1 MKKLIFFLALVFVA
15 QEVWSNGYPT
25 EVAYDNGLTVKYN
38 LANQQDTL
46 CWRDTTMYIIL
57 HTTEGSWPATT
68 EWLKRGPWG
77 HYVVNRR
84 GLVEIIVEDERYT
97 GHAGHSMWNGDTAI
111 SRFSISIELEQYH
124 NSLTPVQLISTKLL
138 IEILQEKYHI
148 PDDHVL
154 IHPAVAC
161 FYPEDRGSDGVY
173 RRGRKHDAIE
183 FASNDWRAKVGLGP
197 GPEYDPDVISGAMK
211 PDKKLERILYGK
223 NFSEADIEE
232 IRNSILAKRRQ
243 NPTNSLE
250 YVVVKEI
257 AVAEPEIITTPV
269 YVQTSSDRK
278 SIDQILKLYAILQKN
293 NLYPRL

>member
-1 MKKLIFFLALVFVA
+1 MKKLIFFLALILGV
-15 QEVWSNGYPT
+15 QEVWSNDRTT
-25 EVAYDNGLTVKYN
+25 EVSYDNGLTVKYN

-77 HYVVNRR
+77 HYVVNRK

-124 NSLTPVQLISTKLL
+124 NLLTPVQLSSTKILL
-138 IEILQEKYHI
+138 EMLQEKYNV

-161 FYPEDRGSDGVY
+161 FYPEDRGSGGVY
-173 RRGRKHDAIE
+173 RRGRKHDALE
-183 FASNDWRAKVGLGP
+183 FASNDWRAKVGLCP
-197 GPEYDPDVISGAMK
+197 GPLYDPDVISGVMK
-211 PDKKLERILYGK
+211 ADKRLERLLYGK
-223 NFSEADIEE
+223 NFSQADIEE
-232 IRNSILAKRRQ
+232 IRNSILVKRKE
-243 NPTNSLE
+243 NSTTSIK
-250 YVVVKEI
+250 YVIIKEI
-257 AVAEPEIITTPV
+257 AIEKPEIIKTPV
-269 YVQTSSDRK
+269 YIQTSSDRK
-278 SIDQILKLYAILQKN
+278 SIDKIIKLYAILQRN